1 MINLKVAALSVVAT
15 SLAAFVLLT
24 PSTDDNSVTK
34 IAPVAKEVPQTSSD
48 KNTDNLKVVQ
58 QRPPVEHGIADENG
72 RQVGVESQSAR
83 IAPPPPASAP
93 DSRSRQHANHS
104 ADQHGHERNHT
115 SQTSNEN
122 TPPPPTGAN
131 KG

>member
-1 MINLKVAALSVVAT
+1 MINLKIAALSVVAI

-24 PSTDDNSVTK
+24 PSADENSATQT
-34 IAPVAKEVPQTSSD
+34 APVAKEVLQTSHD
-48 KNTDNLKVVQ
+48 KNTDNLKTIQ
-58 QRPPVEHGIADENG
+58 PRPPVEHGIADENG
-72 RQVGVESQSAR
+72 RQVGVASHSSR

-93 DSRSRQHANHS
+93 DSRHRQHANHN
-104 ADQHGHERNHT
+104 AHEHGHERNHSET
-115 SQTSNEN
+115 DNEN